1 VASVFAGLFGPP
13 AAKRRAG
20 VLVLWHGSQDWEG
33 PGAVRKAKTGSIMHG
48 PGLYLTTSADTARK
62 YAKGGGS
69 VIRIEL
75 ELPIRWLSTA
85 KMPTADAVAFLRE
98 LPRLRHRKELL
109 EDLKRAAARHGDGGE
124 VWPGVVLNLM
134 SNADAIKGDQGPAL
148 ARFLVE
154 NGVDA
159 ELVQRSTEDW
169 VVLYN
174 PDKIVDH
181 RKVPAGEAEDAPRV
195 VPPALDGLFRS
206 WR

>member
-1 VASVFAGLFGPP
+1 MPSVFAGLFGPP
-13 AAKRRAG
+13 AAKRGG

-33 PGAVRKAKTGSIMHG
+33 PGEIRRAKAGSILHG

-75 ELPIRWLSTA
+75 ELPIRWLSEA
-85 KMPTADAVAFLRE
+85 KMLTADAVAFVRD
-98 LPRLRHRKELL
+98 LPRLRHRKQIL
-109 EDLKRAAARHGDGGE
+109 EDLKRAAARHGDGSE
-124 VWPGVVLNLM
+124 VWPGTVLNLM

-159 ELVQRSTEDW
+159 ELVQRGTEDW

-174 PDKIVDH
+174 PGKIVGH
-181 RKVPAGEAEDAPRV
+181 VKVPAGKAKDAPRI
-195 VPPALDGLFRS
+195 VPLGGLFRS